1 MDRRYILL
9 LGAVSAAILA
19 APSHAA
25 KNPSQERLLKLSGT
39 DRAKLFT
46 TFLAERRE
54 PCPGGVIRTFLQGM
68 DQKKNAYWDVACQNN
83 VMYSISVGADAAGTT
98 KVIECRVQQKLSGVP
113 CFVSFADLKKRQSR

>member
-9 LGAVSAAILA
+9 LAAFGLALA
-19 APSHAA
+19 APTHAA
-25 KNPSQERLLKLSGT
+25 KNPSQERILKLSGT
-39 DRAKLFT
+39 ARAKLFT

-113 CFVSFADLKKRQSR
+113 CFVSLADLKKRNSQK